1 MRKEAFLHPG
11 PNALLGSAFSA
22 GECLGIFTCPHFHT
36 VSHPKDLQ
44 PPYDLIKA
52 AFPSCL
58 RFTENVLL
66 PIWVKEPPFES
77 QISKRVVKEALP
89 SKLRDFILI

>member
-1 MRKEAFLHPG
+1 MVGPEGDDSPPAKGGRDRVREEAFLHPG

-36 VSHPKDLQ
+36 VSRPKDLQ
-44 PPYDLIKA
+44 PPYDLIMA

-66 PIWVKEPPFES
+66 PI
-77 QISKRVVKEALP
+77 
-89 SKLRDFILI
+89 